1 MLKKKAR
8 SKDLDAEGSTTQ
20 SDLPPQRRRSSS
32 RVKSGVAPGKSQ
44 RRLARVML
52 LVAVGLVGV
61 TGGVVL
67 LSRSTSTT
75 PVYVTTR
82 AIPAGARIVAAD
94 IGVANISTPG
104 VPGALSLGQI
114 LTAHATVGLLP
125 GEVLTS
131 GLVSAG
137 HLGVSQAV
145 IGLDLSPGHLPSA
158 GVNVGGR
165 VEVVFTGQ
173 QPLSTGPKGS
183 VANPGMVLGAGTV
196 TSIIP
201 GTSGSGTLV
210 DLLVSKDLA
219 PTLTTAGANS
229 DISLARVSG

>member
-1 MLKKKAR
+1 MLKRKAR
-8 SKDLDAEGSTTQ
+8 VQASHIGADAAAKQ
-20 SDLPPQRRRSSS
+20 APKRKQQRT

-44 RRLARVML
+44 RKLARVTL
-52 LVAVGLVGV
+52 LAGTGSVGV
-61 TGGVVL
+61 DGGVVL
-67 LSRSTSTT
+67 LNHSASTT

-82 AIPAGARIVAAD
+82 AVPAGARIVAAD

-137 HLGVSQAV
+137 HLGVSEAV

-196 TSIIP
+196 TSILP

-219 PTLTTAGANS
+219 PTLTTAAANS